1 MVKHLI
7 WRSIMGLPM
16 SLLVVSMLIFFS
28 GQSLAASNASKFSFT
43 TFELGDFNAPG
54 APGTVC
60 PQTTENPACTN
71 YAAEPAI
78 RTNPAGNFF
87 ASSEHGIGNGT
98 DAWRS
103 TDGGLHYTTLVS
115 PNAVSQTNNT
125 GFAPG
130 GGDTDLAVAPV
141 KNSAG
146 NYNVYVS
153 SLNLASVDVS
163 TSTDNGNT
171 WTLNPTSASVPGDD
185 RPWIAADGASK
196 VCISYHDEATGNIDV
211 NCSMNAGT
219 TFTQLGEA
227 IDSNHTFALNAVGG
241 NMIGNLMIDP
251 NNHYIYQTFSSVD
264 SGDVTACTALMSPC
278 SPHVVYMAVSTD
290 GGKTFTDYTVYDNP
304 NRNASYGHQFVNV
317 SIDRSGN
324 VYSVY
329 CDDHN
334 IYYSFS
340 TNHGTTWS
348 APVQVN
354 SGVAMVSGAATAI
367 FPWSTA
373 NKAGHLDI
381 VFYGTSY
388 YDGLNTPDN
397 YPSSAAWYVFMVQNL
412 KATKS
417 GSSFTQVQVT
427 PIVHYGGVCESGVTC
442 TGNRDLYDDFG
453 VAANPLT
460 GLASIVYSD
469 DQYTND
475 VNDPPRSGCTA
486 STSNTSSCDHT
497 SIASQTGGPGI

>member
-1 MVKHLI
+1 MAKHLI
-7 WRSIMGLPM
+7 RRSIMGLPM
-16 SLLVVSMLIFFS
+16 SLLVVSMLLFFS
-28 GQSLAASNASKFSFT
+28 GQSLAAPNAGGFAFT
-43 TFELGDFNAPG
+43 NFELGDFLPPG

-60 PQTTENPACTN
+60 PQSTENPACTN
-71 YAAEPAI
+71 TAAEPAI
-78 RTNPAGNFF
+78 RANPAGKFF
-87 ASSEHGIGNGT
+87 ASSEHGLGNGT

-103 TDGGLHYTTLVS
+103 VDGGRHFVTLVS
-115 PNAVSQTNNT
+115 PNAGSQSNTT

-130 GGDTDLAVAPV
+130 GGDTDLAVAPA

-146 NYNVYVS
+146 NYNVYVA
-153 SLNLASVDVS
+153 SLNLANVDVS

-171 WTLNPTSASVPGDD
+171 WSLNPTSASVPGDD
-185 RPWIAADGASK
+185 REWIAADGASK
-196 VCISYHDEATGNIDV
+196 VCISYHDVATGNINV
-211 NCSMNAGT
+211 NCSTNAGA

-251 NNHYIYQTFSSVD
+251 KTHNIYQTFSSVD
-264 SGDVTACTALMSPC
+264 SGDTTACTTLMSPC

-290 GGKTFTDYTVYDNP
+290 GGKTFIDHTVFDNP
-304 NRNASYGHQFVNV
+304 NRTVSYGHQFVNV
-317 SIDRSGN
+317 SIDQAGN
-324 VYSVY
+324 VYSVFS
-329 CDDHN
+329 DNHN

-354 SGVAMVSGAATAI
+354 PPAAATAI
-367 FPWSTA
+367 FPWSVA

-388 YDGLNTPDN
+388 FDGVNPPDN
-397 YPSSAAWYVFMVQNL
+397 YPMSAAWNVFMVQNL
-412 KATKS
+412 QATTAGSTFASVKA
-417 GSSFTQVQVT
+417 T
-427 PIVHYGGVCESGVTC
+427 PIVHFGGVCESGVTC
-442 TGNRDLYDDFG
+442 SGNRDLFDDFG
-453 VAANPLT
+453 VAANPVT

-469 DQYTND
+469 DQFTND

-486 STSNTSSCDHT
+486 STSNSSSCDHT
-497 SIASQTGGPGI
+497 SIATQTGGPGI